1 MKSTQLKSI
10 TINAKKVVQEVGNF
24 LLEEREKFTRELVEI
39 KGKNDLVS
47 YVDRT
52 SEEQLVEGLLK
63 ILPNSGF
70 LTEEDTVS
78 NHNQK
83 DLFWIIDPLD
93 GTTNFIH
100 GLPSFGISIALAN
113 HQEILCGIVL
123 EPNQNECFWA
133 YKNGGAFL
141 NENPISVSKTN
152 SIEAALF
159 ATGFPINN
167 HEKITNYLEIAEY
180 LIKNSRGLRRI
191 GSASIDLVYTAMGR
205 FDAFYEYNL
214 KPWDVAAGAIIVQES
229 GGSVTDFSGKQNW
242 LYGQTLIA
250 SNSKIHES
258 LLEIIKK
265 TY

>member
-1 MKSTQLKSI
+1 MSKIPKEYMIAVDAIVKASIKIMKIYNES
-10 TINAKKVVQEVGNF
+10 F
-24 LLEEREKFTRELVEI
+24 DVEI
-39 KGKNDLVS
+39 KSDGSPLTIADIESSKIIEALLQE
-47 YVDRT
+47 T
-52 SEEQLVEGLLK
+52 QIPITGEETKKGDYEIRKTWKKSWCV
-63 ILPNSGF
+63 
-70 LTEEDTVS
+70 
-78 NHNQK
+78 
-83 DLFWIIDPLD
+83 DPLD